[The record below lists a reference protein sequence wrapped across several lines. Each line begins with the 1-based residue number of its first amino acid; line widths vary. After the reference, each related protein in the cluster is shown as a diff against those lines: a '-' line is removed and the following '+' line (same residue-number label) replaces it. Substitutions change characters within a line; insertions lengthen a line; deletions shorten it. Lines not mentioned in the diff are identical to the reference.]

1 MMDFE
6 LDLQSDLDISD
17 VGAGLSSEKQVEF
30 PALPEDMDFEDVVY
44 AIELTLASAI
54 DAPYSYK
61 QLNASSLSARLIRP
75 LVRSLIEPKDNSND
89 FGYGLEMQHRG
100 IVAGLIIARCD
111 FLSNT
116 SDIDMATG
124 YMEKGISDARAYAAE
139 IIAARFL
146 YHVPLDSD
154 RIEFITY
161 ECKPQKTLQPSGGLT
176 TESSSESSPLLNMPR
191 VSAESQ
197 RDVYRKGLINM
208 DDYYNF
214 SALQIAVISEAK
226 RFLCS
231 GPVESVLN
239 RLWNGKIVFWDG
251 ISREARKSAHIYAI
265 KKTSKKG
272 NGETHSFCF
281 WRKNNAID
289 STNHDIYARL
299 RVPKY
304 RSFFIMVNYAILLG
318 LFYLLLFT
326 ESDDLGITMTE
337 VLLHIWF
344 AGFATDEFMQAREA
358 VSLGHYTI
366 DYWSVF
372 DITIVLIYLVF
383 FSLRTYSYL
392 LNDYALNS
400 LSFDIL
406 SLEALLLV
414 PRFFSFLSIFPYFGT
429 ILPCLKEL
437 TKEFVKFLTLII
449 IIYLGFF
456 TTFSFLGRDVFTISK
471 MFWMLVEVFFG
482 AASSGF
488 AAAPQISEEFG
499 SVLMLIF
506 VTLTNILLITVLV
519 SILSQRFSVMMLNA
533 REEYVMFFA
542 ATVLESMTTVERLTY
557 FYPPLN
563 LIGLIM
569 RPLRLILDHNQY
581 RQLRILVLK
590 LTHWP
595 FAAGVYIFESLQ
607 TLHYEHK
614 QHKLNLRRN
623 SRSIPNLPSTAPSA
637 NKRRRYVF

>member
-1 MMDFE
+1 MDFE
-6 LDLQSDLDISD
+6 LDLQSDLEISEFET
-17 VGAGLSSEKQVEF
+17 GFNSGKQVGF

-61 QLNASSLSARLIRP
+61 QLSASSLSAGLIRP
-75 LVRSLIEPKDNSND
+75 LVRSLVEPKGGVDYR
-89 FGYGLEMQHRG
+89 FEMQHRG

-139 IIAARFL
+139 IIATRFL
-146 YHVPLDSD
+146 YHVPIDSD

-161 ECKPQKTLQPSGGLT
+161 ECKPEKNDNATTQP
-176 TESSSESSPLLNMPR
+176 SSESSPLLNMPR
-191 VSAESQ
+191 VSPESQ
-197 RDVYRKGLINM
+197 QDVYRKGLINM
-208 DDYYNF
+208 DYYYNF

-251 ISREARKSAHIYAI
+251 ISREATKSAHIYPLGTARRI
-265 KKTSKKG
+265 NNSNSTEP
-272 NGETHSFCF
+272 NLFCF
-281 WRKNNAID
+281 WKKNDALE
-289 STNHDIYARL
+289 SKNHDIYARL

-304 RSFFIMVNYAILLG
+304 RSFFIMINYAILLG

-326 ESDDLGITMTE
+326 ESDDLGITMIE
-337 VLLHIWF
+337 VLLHVWF

-383 FSLRTYSYL
+383 FCLRTYSYL
-392 LNDYALNS
+392 RNDYILNS

-499 SVLMLIF
+499 PVLMLIF

-563 LIGLIM
+563 LIGLVM

-595 FAAGVYIFESLQ
+595 FAVGVYIYESLQ
-607 TLHYEHK
+607 TLHHQNR

-623 SRSIPNLPSTAPSA
+623 SRSIPNLPSTTVSS
-637 NKRRRYVF
+637 NRRKRYVF

>member
-1 MMDFE
+1 MDFE
-6 LDLQSDLDISD
+6 LDLQSDLEISD
-17 VGAGLSSEKQVEF
+17 VGAGLNSGKPVGF
-30 PALPEDMDFEDVVY
+30 PALHEDMDFEDVVY

-61 QLNASSLSARLIRP
+61 QLNASSLSAMLIRP
-75 LVRSLIEPKDNSND
+75 LVRSLIEPKVNND
-89 FGYGLEMQHRG
+89 DLDYGFEMQHRG

-139 IIAARFL
+139 IIATRFL

-161 ECKPQKTLQPSGGLT
+161 ECKPPKSENAAP
-176 TESSSESSPLLNMPR
+176 ESSSESSPLLNMPR

-208 DDYYNF
+208 NDYYNF
-214 SALQIAVISEAK
+214 SALQIAVITEAK

-251 ISREARKSAHIYAI
+251 ISREATKSAHIYSMGAAFR
-265 KKTSKKG
+265 TGKG
-272 NGETHSFCF
+272 GSNPFRF
-281 WRKNNAID
+281 WKKNNATEC
-289 STNHDIYARL
+289 TNHDIYARL

-304 RSFFIMVNYAILLG
+304 RSFFIMINYAILLG

-326 ESDDLGITMTE
+326 ESADLGITMTE
-337 VLLHIWF
+337 ILLHVWF

-383 FSLRTYSYL
+383 FCLRTYSYL

-499 SVLMLIF
+499 PVLMLIF

-595 FAAGVYIFESLQ
+595 FAVGVYIYESLQ
-607 TLHYEHK
+607 TLHYQHK
-614 QHKLNLRRN
+614 QHKLNIRRN
-623 SRSIPNLPSTAPSA
+623 SRSIPNLPSTTTPRT
-637 NKRRRYVF
+637 NKRNRYVF

>member
-1 MMDFE
+1 MDFE
-6 LDLQSDLDISD
+6 LDLQSDLEISE
-17 VGAGLSSEKQVEF
+17 VGAGLGSGKQVGF
-30 PALPEDMDFEDVVY
+30 PALPGDMDFEDVVY

-61 QLNASSLSARLIRP
+61 QLNASSLSAVLIRP
-75 LVRSLIEPKDNSND
+75 LVRSLIEPKVSNND
-89 FGYGLEMQHRG
+89 LDYGFEKQHKG

-116 SDIDMATG
+116 SDIDLATG

-139 IIAARFL
+139 IIATRFL

-161 ECKPQKTLQPSGGLT
+161 ECKPEKGVQSVQAATD
-176 TESSSESSPLLNMPR
+176 SSSENSPLLSMPR

-197 RDVYRKGLINM
+197 RDVYRKGLISM

-251 ISREARKSAHIYAI
+251 ISREATKSARIYPLG
-265 KKTSKKG
+265 TRTGTTEDWVS
-272 NGETHSFCF
+272 NPFCF
-281 WRKNNAID
+281 LRKNND
-289 STNHDIYARL
+289 KHRDIYARL

-318 LFYLLLFT
+318 LFYLLLFK
-326 ESDDLGITMTE
+326 ESSDLRITATE
-337 VLLHIWF
+337 VLLHVWF

-383 FSLRTYSYL
+383 VCLRTYSYL
-392 LNDYALNS
+392 RDDYILNS

-499 SVLMLIF
+499 PVLMLIF

-595 FAAGVYIFESLQ
+595 FAIGVYIYESLQ
-607 TLHYEHK
+607 TLHYQHK

-623 SRSIPNLPSTAPSA
+623 SRSIPNLPSTTTPT
-637 NKRRRYVF
+637 NNRKRYVF